1 MRRNRLLC
9 LYLTVCMFLSGCGNT
24 AAATVQ
30 GQPQSDNISVQTVSQ
45 PLYQSEVTYEL
56 PVSRVRVLWTE
67 RHICQVGIRRCF
79 SLESIFRMSS
89 YCRGAVQRG
98 CLYRYHHEDCI

>member
-56 PVSRVRVLWTE
+56 PVSRVRVLLDRE
-67 RHICQVGIRRCF
+67 GYLPGRDKKVLFLGEHL
-79 SLESIFRMSS
+79 SDEFRNW
-89 YCRGAVQRG
+89 YFCR
-98 CLYRYHHEDCI
+98 E